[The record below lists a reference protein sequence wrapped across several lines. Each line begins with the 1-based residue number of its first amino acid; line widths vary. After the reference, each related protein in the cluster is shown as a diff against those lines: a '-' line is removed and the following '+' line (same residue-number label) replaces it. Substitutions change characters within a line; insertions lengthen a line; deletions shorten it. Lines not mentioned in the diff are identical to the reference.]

1 MAYLV
6 PDVIETVGLRAKSWN
21 WRQQTKLPENAVGLP
36 SVVPLG
42 VPLALTVWML
52 TRMLANPVVVSA
64 ARDTRS
70 SWPLMPAGKVWAR
83 KVIWRWE
90 LMVRV
95 CDWSSVSVVAD
106 TTTGFANI
114 KIGRASCR
122 ESKYSS
128 RTDRSGR
135 KQ

>member
-42 VPLALTVWML
+42 VPLALTVSLL

-64 ARDTRS
+64 ARRLRANLRPILVGTARRREGV
-70 SWPLMPAGKVWAR
+70 LVRGVMLAVLVIVQHAFVVW
-83 KVIWRWE
+83 
-90 LMVRV
+90 
-95 CDWSSVSVVAD
+95 
-106 TTTGFANI
+106 
-114 KIGRASCR
+114 
-122 ESKYSS
+122 
-128 RTDRSGR
+128 
-135 KQ
+135 

>member
-52 TRMLANPVVVSA
+52 TRMLANPVVVSE

-70 SWPLMPAGKVWAR
+70 SWPLMPAVKGWAR
-83 KVIWRWE
+83 ELIWRWK
-90 LMVRV
+90 LMVRG
-95 CDWSSVSVVAD
+95 CDLASGSGVA
-106 TTTGFANI
+106 
-114 KIGRASCR
+114 RAGTPMAG
-122 ESKYSS
+122 ESLAA
-128 RTDRSGR
+128 
-135 KQ
+135 

>member
-21 WRQQTKLPENAVGLP
+21 WRQQTKLPESALGLP

-70 SWPLMPAGKVWAR
+70 SWPLMPAVKVWAR

-95 CDWSSVSVVAD
+95 CDWSSVSVVACAG
-106 TTTGFANI
+106 TAMASESVAASAAANEP
-114 KIGRASCR
+114 RLTLPLN
-122 ESKYSS
+122 EFF
-128 RTDRSGR
+128 T
-135 KQ
+135 

>member
-21 WRQQTKLPENAVGLP
+21 WRQQTKLPENALGLP

-70 SWPLMPAGKVWAR
+70 SWPLMPAGK
-83 KVIWRWE
+83 
-90 LMVRV
+90 
-95 CDWSSVSVVAD
+95 
-106 TTTGFANI
+106 
-114 KIGRASCR
+114 GRAREVVWRGGLLGRGRGRARRAGVAVSGTARGR
-122 ESKYSS
+122 ESP
-128 RTDRSGR
+128 RAAARAER
-135 KQ
+135 RP

>member
-70 SWPLMPAGKVWAR
+70 SWPLMPAVKGWAWEGD
-83 KVIWRWE
+83 WRGEVPLWG
-90 LMVRV
+90 R
-95 CDWSSVSVVAD
+95 CWGRVSVIACA
-106 TTTGFANI
+106 GQAM
-114 KIGRASCR
+114 
-122 ESKYSS
+122 
-128 RTDRSGR
+128 
-135 KQ
+135 

>member
-70 SWPLMPAGKVWAR
+70 SWPLMPAGEGLAR
-83 KVIWRWE
+83 EGIWGLGVMGRG
-90 LMVRV
+90 
-95 CDWSSVSVVAD
+95 CDL
-106 TTTGFANI
+106 
-114 KIGRASCR
+114 AS
-122 ESKYSS
+122 
-128 RTDRSGR
+128 
-135 KQ
+135 